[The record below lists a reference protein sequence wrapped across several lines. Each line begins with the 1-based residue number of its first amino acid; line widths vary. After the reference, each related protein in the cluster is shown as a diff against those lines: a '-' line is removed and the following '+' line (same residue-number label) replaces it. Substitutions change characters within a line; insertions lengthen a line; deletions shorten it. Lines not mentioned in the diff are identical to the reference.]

1 LTRGL
6 GAQGITG
13 VAISGYGYGKTFCRE
28 CEMEAIERLDAVS
41 NGSVVLSVNEDLPH
55 RGQTAIY
62 RSTSDG
68 LLEMETWKTCAGGE
82 AECVLA
88 I

>member
-1 LTRGL
+1 M

-68 LLEMETWKTCAGGE
+68 VVKLS
-82 AECVLA
+82 VY
-88 I
+88 